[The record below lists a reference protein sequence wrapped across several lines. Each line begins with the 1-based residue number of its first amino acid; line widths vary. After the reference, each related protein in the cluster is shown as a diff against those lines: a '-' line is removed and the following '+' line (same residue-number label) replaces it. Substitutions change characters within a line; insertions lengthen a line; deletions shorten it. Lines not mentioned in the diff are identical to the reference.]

1 VKSILLT
8 LTLSLALESAATA
21 QAQTSTIQGRVIRN
35 STGEMIPNTK
45 VSLNTM
51 ETFQTLS
58 AVVNASATLIL
69 GREASEA
76 AVRYLTLPASEL
88 EAEIADL
95 KERSITPDMAAA
107 LNRLQAARKG
117 ATGLPRVAF
126 TDNLGRFSFSDVPP
140 GSYMLVTERE
150 GFYGIPTSTSVVP
163 YATAAIDITNR
174 PAPPE
179 TTITMTSGALI
190 SGRVR
195 DENGRPQVNANVQ
208 AFTTTYKA
216 GLPVL
221 EAVTEKTTDDRGEY
235 RLFWLPAGEYLV
247 AVTPR
252 PTVGQPGASN
262 SMNLKTFHP
271 SAPQPALA
279 TPVKVRVGD
288 EVANVDVDLR
298 PIRTVKVS
306 GRVVNSLGPRTDLP
320 AGAPVPDPV
329 VALML
334 LQRDASAPD
343 DTRNSVIGM
352 VPIPAGVAQFELSN
366 ILPGR
371 YDFLARLPDPRGSRG
386 QGGQA
391 LAWGRTQIEV
401 FDRDLTDV
409 VLTVHASVEV
419 KGTLTLNGAAPGA
432 AASTIRVA
440 LTPDGSS
447 SKQPNFNGVV
457 GRPATPAPAD
467 GAFAI
472 PSVAEAN
479 YRFVI
484 SGLPGGAY
492 VEDIRA
498 GARSVFDSGLYVDD
512 KAPDGLQ
519 ILVNGG
525 GGTVE
530 GTVTTAT
537 RRPSAGS
544 TVVLVPEPSR
554 RQNATLFKTAIA
566 NAEGA
571 FSFQGVRPGSYRV
584 FAWESISD
592 GAYLNPLFL
601 SKYEAN
607 GVAAS
612 VGGGTTSNVAV
623 TVIPKN

>member
-1 VKSILLT
+1 VKSLL
-8 LTLSLALESAATA
+8 LALILSLSLVPATA
-21 QAQTSTIQGRVIRN
+21 APVQTATIRGTVIRN
-35 STGEMIPNTK
+35 STGEMIPNAR

-76 AVRYLTLPASEL
+76 AVRYLSLPVPEL
-88 EAEIADL
+88 EAEIASL
-95 KERSITPDMAAA
+95 KQFSITPDMAAA
-107 LNRLQAARKG
+107 LNQLQVARDKTAG
-117 ATGLPRVAF
+117 FPRVAIS
-126 TDNLGRFSFSDVPP
+126 DNLGRFSFGDVPA
-140 GSYMLVTERE
+140 GRYMLVTERE

-163 YATAAIDITNR
+163 YATAAIDTTNQ

-179 TTITMTSGALI
+179 ITITMTSGALI

-195 DENGRPQVNANVQ
+195 DENGRPQINANVQ

-221 EAVTEKTTDDRGEY
+221 EAVNEKPTNDRGEY
-235 RLFWLPAGEYLV
+235 RLFWLPAGEYFV

-252 PTVGQPGASN
+252 PAAGPPGASN
-262 SMNLKTFHP
+262 SVTLKTFYP
-271 SAPQPALA
+271 SAPQAALA

-288 EVANVDVDLR
+288 EIANVDIDLR
-298 PIRTVKVS
+298 PIRTVKIS

-320 AGAPVPDPV
+320 AGTPIPDPAA
-329 VALML
+329 ALML

-343 DTRNSVIGM
+343 DTRSSVIGN
-352 VPIPAGVAQFELSN
+352 VTIPAGVAQFELSN
-366 ILPGR
+366 VLPGR
-371 YDFLARLPDPRGSRG
+371 YDLLARMPDPRGSRG

-401 FDRDLTDV
+401 LDRDLTDV

-419 KGTLTLNGAAPGA
+419 KGALILNGAAPGA
-432 AASTIRVA
+432 AANAIRVA

-447 SKQPNFNGVV
+447 SKQPNFNGVL
-457 GRPATPAPAD
+457 GRPATPAAD
-467 GAFAI
+467 GAFTI
-472 PSVAEAN
+472 PGVAEAG

-484 SGLPGGAY
+484 SGLPAGAF

-498 GARSVFDSGLYVDD
+498 GARSVFDSGLYVD
-512 KAPDGLQ
+512 AQPPSGLQ
-519 ILVNGG
+519 ILVNSG

-530 GTVTTAT
+530 GTVTTTA
-537 RRPSAGS
+537 RRAAAGS
-544 TVVLVPEPSR
+544 TVVLAPELSR
-554 RQNATLFKTAIA
+554 RQNATLFKTATA
-566 NAEGA
+566 NSEGA
-571 FSFQGVRPGSYRV
+571 FLFQGVRPGSYRV
-584 FAWESISD
+584 FAWDSISE
-592 GAYLNPLFL
+592 GAYLNPPFL

-607 GVAAS
+607 GVAAI
-612 VGGGTTSNVAV
+612 VTGATTSNIAV